1 MSLLTLE
8 QANRIPELY
17 SQEESEDPIVYLKIT
32 CLNSFWLITEFDKEK
47 ELAFGYCELIP
58 GGGELGYVSFE
69 EIEVLPYPIDIEA
82 VEMPLS
88 TFKKQLKGE

>member
-17 SQEESEDPIVYLKIT
+17 SQEEAEDPIVYLKIT
-32 CLNSFWLITEFDKEK
+32 CLSSFWLITEFDSEK

-69 EIEVLPYPIDIEA
+69 EIEALPYPIDIEA

>member
-8 QANRIPELY
+8 QAKRIPELY

-32 CLNSFWLITEFDKEK
+32 CLNSYWLITELDKEK
-47 ELAFGYCELIP
+47 EIAFGYAELIP

-69 EIEVLPYPIDIEA
+69 EIEALPYPITIE
-82 VEMPLS
+82 EIEKPLS
-88 TFKKQLKGE
+88 EVKKELS